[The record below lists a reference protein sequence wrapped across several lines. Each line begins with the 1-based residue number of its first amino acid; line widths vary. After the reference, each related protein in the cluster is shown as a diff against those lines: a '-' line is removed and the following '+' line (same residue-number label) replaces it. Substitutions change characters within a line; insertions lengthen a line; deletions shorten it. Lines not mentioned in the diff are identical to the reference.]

1 MRDYQTGNMLHQNCT
16 KHLVNQVNVTIFMAL
31 NSIQD
36 YDEVSGT
43 LRLVV
48 SYVMNWSDEIR
59 IWDPVN
65 HGKNILQT
73 VFKIYGIIE
82 DSRIAHITYA

>member
-1 MRDYQTGNMLHQNCT
+1 MIQEGNIISHW
-16 KHLVNQVNVTIFMAL
+16 L

-59 IWDPVN
+59 IWDPVE
-65 HGKNILQT
+65 HGNLTSIKIPILNT
-73 VFKIYGIIE
+73 
-82 DSRIAHITYA
+82 